1 MKTRTGNLPIG
12 YIRGGLGPD
21 AQDMDFVIAW
31 TRENDLE
38 VIDGVAPDQV
48 KAVQE
53 AGIRIG
59 TIGMRG
65 TRELLSADQAKRK
78 DAVNSCAEYIRA
90 NAALGPLNY
99 MVVMAPENPGLPRA
113 ENFGYMVESY
123 SELVSAL
130 EESKARISMEGYP
143 APGALCCT
151 PETLRALFKEIPSK
165 AMGIN
170 YDPSHLIRMGIDH
183 IQFLRE
189 FGERVVHM
197 HGKDTELL
205 TDNYYDFGT
214 EQPPTFAKPVRYGA
228 MHWRYTI
235 PGHGVVHW
243 VEAFRLL
250 ESAGYSGC
258 VSIELEDANFTNSAA
273 ERKLGILQGARFLA
287 GC

>member
-1 MKTRTGNLPIG
+1 MKTRTGNFPIG
-12 YIRGGLGPD
+12 FISGGLGRD
-21 AQDMDFVIAW
+21 AQDVIAW
-31 TRENDLE
+31 AKENDLE
-38 VIDGVAPDQV
+38 VIDGIPPDQV
-48 KAVQE
+48 KEAQE
-53 AGIRIG
+53 AGLRIG
-59 TIGMRG
+59 TLGLQG

-78 DAVNSCAEYIRA
+78 AAVGACAEYIRA

-99 MVVMAPENPGLPRA
+99 MVVMIPENPGLPRA

-123 SELVSAL
+123 GELVPDL
-130 EESKARISMEGYP
+130 EESNARISIEGWP
-143 APGALCCT
+143 GPGALCCT

-165 AMGIN
+165 AMAIN
-170 YDPSHLIRMGIDH
+170 FDPSHLTRMGIDH
-183 IQFLRE
+183 LQFLRE
-189 FGERVVHM
+189 FGKRVVHM

-205 TDNYYDFGT
+205 TDNYYEFGI
-214 EQPPTFAKPVRYGA
+214 EQPPTFARPVPYGG

-243 VEAFRLL
+243 VEVFRLL

-258 VSIELEDANFTNSAA
+258 VSIELEDANFTNSPE